1 MFALA
6 HFAVAAPAGAF
17 NRFPTP
23 APPANM
29 SPGSTSYPTDVG
41 GRYNGGPTSND
52 QYGAPAGGFT
62 SQMPPGNGPA
72 GSTSYPADVGGRYN
86 GGPTSNKPYDPYQ
99 AELDPKDPPRD
110 SVLKREQR
118 KSDLL
123 LLWLVSKVPLWHYM
137 RLWQHINSVV
147 KGEGTG
153 KSKKSRRDK
162 RGNKMLAWVA
172 ASFWEK
178 AEDFGDNARN
188 ICACGLAVT
197 MAVPLAIAG
206 NCFARCG
213 FEPGSPRNMLGRCV
227 EKGAKACWG
236 IYNREREY
244 TARKQAKKLGQDQTG
259 EQRENRPQGGQ
270 AGGSRVPHHAPD
282 NGPARGPN

>member
-99 AELDPKDPPRD
+99 AELDPKDPPR
-110 SVLKREQR
+110 
-118 KSDLL
+118 
-123 LLWLVSKVPLWHYM
+123 
-137 RLWQHINSVV
+137 
-147 KGEGTG
+147 G
-153 KSKKSRRDK
+153 
-162 RGNKMLAWVA
+162 
-172 ASFWEK
+172 FWEK

-282 NGPARGPN
+282 NGPTRGPN

>member
-1 MFALA
+1 MLLVLYFCFSIPFFLRYKPKKKMHYKAVYAMFALA

-99 AELDPKDPPRD
+99 AELDPKDPPRGKQ
-110 SVLKREQR
+110 SLFLFFYYYRRQR
-118 KSDLL
+118 FMIFFL
-123 LLWLVSKVPLWHYM
+123 
-137 RLWQHINSVV
+137 
-147 KGEGTG
+147 
-153 KSKKSRRDK
+153 
-162 RGNKMLAWVA
+162 
-172 ASFWEK
+172 
-178 AEDFGDNARN
+178 
-188 ICACGLAVT
+188 
-197 MAVPLAIAG
+197 
-206 NCFARCG
+206 
-213 FEPGSPRNMLGRCV
+213 
-227 EKGAKACWG
+227 
-236 IYNREREY
+236 
-244 TARKQAKKLGQDQTG
+244 
-259 EQRENRPQGGQ
+259 
-270 AGGSRVPHHAPD
+270 
-282 NGPARGPN
+282 